1 MHGADKSS
9 EGEVIVQACGNQ
21 ATFSGSTEPDLGPKQ
36 CTGLYSEMT
45 FWLHL
50 CMTETGKLLFQLDFS
65 FFWKHGHSYT
75 SHF

>member
-1 MHGADKSS
+1 MVQIKVQREKSLFRP
-9 EGEVIVQACGNQ
+9 VVTKQL
-21 ATFSGSTEPDLGPKQ
+21 FLDPTEPDLGPKQ